1 MNHDFLIFKHTIT
14 INTCI
19 DVFCGKVL
27 LFLLKKMYRV
37 CKESHVRQIAIVY
50 RTHLQYGKLH
60 FPSLP
65 PYHVES
71 EAMLNM

>member
-1 MNHDFLIFKHTIT
+1 MYRCILWEGIIIFIE
-14 INTCI
+14 
-19 DVFCGKVL
+19 
-27 LFLLKKMYRV
+27 KMYRV

-65 PYHVES
+65 LPI
-71 EAMLNM
+71 MLKVKQC